1 MILSKIFAF
10 KYKYILK
17 PLLFLFDPEDIHDF
31 FTNSGEFLG
40 KSKVAKYITNKL
52 FKYSDKRLEQNIA
65 GSVFKNPIGLSA
77 GFDYNGRLTQILS
90 DVGFGFESV
99 GTVTFSEYLGNTK
112 PRLARLPKSQ
122 SLLVNKGFKS
132 EGIHKVLNE
141 RVLPWDKENY
151 TVGISIGAT
160 NSPECSTPKAQIE
173 DILKSFKAL
182 KSHSKLN
189 DIGYIE
195 LNISC
200 PNVLGSGSLATPEML
215 REVLSKIRSLGI
227 IKPLFIKFQLEIEWE
242 LAKELIQIMI
252 EYKVDAII
260 VANLLKHREDKYF
273 KNGELE
279 KVNDLKGN
287 FSGKPTF
294 DLSNEL
300 IGKVYS
306 EFGEKIKIIGVGG
319 VFNAKDAY
327 KKIELGASLVQMIT
341 GMIYEGPQVI
351 GQINERLV
359 EILKEKGFKNISE
372 AVGSS
377 FRK

>member
-1 MILSKIFAF
+1 MILSKIFAL
-10 KYKYILK
+10 KYKYLLK

-40 KSKVAKYITNKL
+40 KSKVAKYITKKL
-52 FKYSDKRLEQNIA
+52 FKYSDKILEQNIA
-65 GSVFKNPIGLSA
+65 GINFKNPIGLSA

-99 GTVTFSEYLGNTK
+99 GTITFSEYLGNTK

-132 EGIHKVLNE
+132 EGIHKVLNK
-141 RVLPWDKENY
+141 RLLPWDKENY

-173 DILKSFKAL
+173 DILKSFEAL
-182 KSHSKLN
+182 KSHPKLN
-189 DIGYIE
+189 EIGYIE

-200 PNVLGSGSLATPEML
+200 PNVLGSGSLTTPEML

-227 IKPLFIKFQLEIEWE
+227 IKPLFIKFQLEIDWE

-273 KNGELE
+273 KSGELE
-279 KVNDLKGN
+279 KAKDLKGN
-287 FSGKPTF
+287 FSGKPTY

-351 GQINERLV
+351 GQINKGLV
-359 EILKEKGFKNISE
+359 EILQEKGFKNISE